1 MRTPTRSYP
10 RSARGATRARS
21 APRDLE
27 EVHGDRQP
35 LLAQRMRDGLP
46 AEYRRASAAPHGLRE
61 HRRARPAMRSV
72 GRLGGIVA
80 GQQRVAVDVSL
91 QIRDLPERDHLTAD
105 VERGEHRGKSRH
117 HALFSCHPR
126 EAMLCSAR
134 MEDMVRQTDQIIN
147 FTNEI
152 NRRIAEAGITGVDGL
167 VGLYDQLRSA
177 LGKVSHQELEWAQG
191 EVNRVLERLRRLSE
205 ELSHLAAL
213 KAALETGH

>member
-1 MRTPTRSYP
+1 
-10 RSARGATRARS
+10 
-21 APRDLE
+21 
-27 EVHGDRQP
+27 
-35 LLAQRMRDGLP
+35 
-46 AEYRRASAAPHGLRE
+46 
-61 HRRARPAMRSV
+61 
-72 GRLGGIVA
+72 
-80 GQQRVAVDVSL
+80 
-91 QIRDLPERDHLTAD
+91 
-105 VERGEHRGKSRH
+105 
-117 HALFSCHPR
+117 
-126 EAMLCSAR
+126 MLCSAR

-191 EVNRVLERLRRLSE
+191 EVTRVLERLRRLSE